1 MVVGR
6 EGGGGGLGPGKV
18 LIGPNYYFFFDRME
32 WQLGGIRLE

>member
-6 EGGGGGLGPGKV
+6 EGGGVGDRQGIDGAKL
-18 LIGPNYYFFFDRME
+18 LFFFDRME